1 MDPHVPP
8 SSHPFPALGG
18 PASERDAVRARNAVR
33 VQAAAIAAQQ
43 AALDER
49 EQALARREEELAR
62 REERVTELEKSLGG
76 ADMRHAGD
84 FILARHRLN
93 EGWDELRQARQR
105 WRRRRGN
112 EHAVLRVR
120 ADEIEQAAAQLEHVR
135 QQLRTEQE
143 SWRAARAALEV
154 EVDGLNQRAV
164 NQRQALARLEEQF
177 RLLQQSRQPS
187 GEAHTPSNVTPQG
200 SAEARRVECL
210 PHESLPHEHA
220 AAIAELEALAGA
232 LADQRLL
239 LLEGWERLARVHADW
254 HQERQQLAAELET
267 LGGRLLEQDLS
278 LQARE
283 QVCVQTETALGER
296 HEQWLR
302 DHRQV
307 VAWRARLRAD
317 EETWQREKNRILAE
331 CRHKQA
337 VAEQQMAALAELRQ
351 RWHRRRKLE
360 VEQLRSERETLES
373 FRKEFARLRQELAT
387 RAVQLEEDQRILIE
401 KTLAVEQFRNETTT
415 SAANPE
421 EAEHRLDLLRRRWI
435 MHNAVTIRA
444 VRRQRSALQRELQT
458 LEKRYEALQ
467 NRSLTLEAAET
478 ALADKR
484 AGSEHHHIGV
494 DARHRSLEYE
504 LERAQAQQVRTEQ
517 ECAALRDEI
526 ERIARALLDEPESP
540 QQAPLAA

>member
-18 PASERDAVRARNAVR
+18 PAPERDAVRARDALR

-49 EQALARREEELAR
+49 EQALAGREQELAR
-62 REERVTELEKSLGG
+62 RERRLSELEQSLGG

-135 QQLRTEQE
+135 HQLRTEQE

-164 NQRQALARLEEQF
+164 SQRQVLAKLEEQ
-177 RLLQQSRQPS
+177 RRQLDQALGGDPGVEQVSNAPSSLTDASR
-187 GEAHTPSNVTPQG
+187 PQDQDG
-200 SAEARRVECL
+200 
-210 PHESLPHEHA
+210 HA

-239 LLEGWERLARVHADW
+239 LIEGWQRLARLHAEW
-254 HQERQQLAAELET
+254 HEERQQLAAELEA
-267 LGGRLLEQDLS
+267 LGGRLLEQDLG

-283 QVCVQTETALGER
+283 QICVQTETALTER

-317 EETWQREKNRILAE
+317 EEAWQREKNRLLAE

-337 VAEQQMAALAELRQ
+337 VAEQQMTALADLRQ

-458 LEKRYEALQ
+458 LEARYEALQ

-484 AGSEHHHIGV
+484 AGREHHQIGV
-494 DARHRSLEYE
+494 KAHHRGLEYE
-504 LERAQAQQVRTEQ
+504 LERAQSQQARAEQ
-517 ECAALRDEI
+517 ECAGLRDEI
-526 ERIARALLDEPESP
+526 ERIARALLEEPESP
-540 QQAPLAA
+540 QQTPLAA